1 VYCVCCYVI
10 IIAPI
15 LYVITTSALYVEL
28 LYAESTE
35 DRNVSIGAEQVGL
48 SIKE

>member
-1 VYCVCCYVI
+1 MLLL
-10 IIAPI
+10 API
-15 LYVITTSALYVEL
+15 LYVITTPALYVEL

-35 DRNVSIGAEQVGL
+35 DRNVSIGAEQVDL